1 MDRHACACAPH
12 LPIERV
18 LVTDDVLVLTVVSM
32 LANGRRYNRY
42 YSREV
47 VTMQV

>member
-18 LVTDDVLVLTVVSM
+18 LVTDNILVLTVVS
-32 LANGRRYNRY
+32 LLT
-42 YSREV
+42 
-47 VTMQV
+47 VTNTIAITHKK